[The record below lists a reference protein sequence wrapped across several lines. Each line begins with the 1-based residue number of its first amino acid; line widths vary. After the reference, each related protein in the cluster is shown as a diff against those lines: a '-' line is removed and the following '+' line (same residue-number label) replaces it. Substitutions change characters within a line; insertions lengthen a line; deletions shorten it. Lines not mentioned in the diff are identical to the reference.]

1 MIALTPEWWDELM
14 GRANADKDFKEGME
28 KWEGCIAILVEPIEN
43 LTSEPAIFMADL
55 TGGNAKSMGMVDKE
69 EAEKQKALIK
79 MGYDLFLDLMTGKV
93 IGAKKLIMSGRAEVF
108 GDLVYVLRFVD
119 PLDRFV
125 EIMSSAED
133 VTLPHTLE
141 GEELEKFKALRG

>member
-14 GRANADKDFKEGME
+14 QRANADKDFTEGME

-93 IGAKKLIMSGRAEVF
+93 TGAKKLIMSGRAEVF

-125 EIMSSAED
+125 EIMSSAEG
-133 VTLPHTLE
+133 VALPHTLE